1 MNSRA
6 IRSKHLGEC
15 LAYGRCLAGL
25 GFLAFF
31 FFTAAALEGASAQEM
46 GTSGLGAPGGPP
58 DECRPSAATRFSSPE
73 KEVSG
78 PVNTRCPPA
87 PMLGGGARGGV
98 GAAHQ
103 VPATAGEE
111 EVFHGEAA
119 SRGQVRRPGLLLEAW
134 APHS

>member
-1 MNSRA
+1 MLSRF
-6 IRSKHLGEC
+6 
-15 LAYGRCLAGL
+15 GL
-25 GFLAFF
+25 FGFFF

-46 GTSGLGAPGGPP
+46 GTSGLGAPGGPL
-58 DECRPSAATRFSSPE
+58 DECRPSAAIWFSSPE

-78 PVNTRCPPA
+78 PVNTQCPPA
-87 PMLGGGARGGV
+87 LMLGGGARGGV

-111 EVFHGEAA
+111 EVFHREAA
-119 SRGQVRRPGLLLEAW
+119 LWGQVRRPGLLLEAW